1 MLEQRKWAFGWVA
14 AGQALTAVG
23 TVVGLRIL
31 TQNLEPAVFGQVTLL
46 LAAAALALG
55 VTCTPLTQA
64 AMYFFPG
71 LAPEGREALLTS
83 AVWRGIRSSWIW
95 VGVAVLIA
103 GGVYIVVGNGTISIV
118 LATVAVLLS
127 DCWRSINT
135 SLLNANAQHRR
146 YGAWLALEAWARPLC
161 ATAAVLILGASATA
175 VLWSYAAASLLI
187 NLALSP
193 RGWKDESGE
202 TVELDRRLWSYAW
215 PLVPLG
221 LLGWANGVSD
231 RYIIGGLLSLQDTGV
246 YAAAYGLA
254 SRPMLLLNQGFE
266 QFMRP
271 MYQHA
276 VSTGQPQRAAML
288 LRRWMLSLAVSCAA
302 VVILF
307 YLMRD
312 ELGSLFL
319 GARFR
324 GGAVLMPWIAS
335 GYSILA
341 LSYVFER
348 INYAHGRTRRVLLTE
363 ATSGVAA
370 LVLTTVGVRAWGL
383 MGAAVA
389 VPCYFSVQLVFAILL
404 SRRTQNLYQYRPT

>member
-1 MLEQRKWAFGWVA
+1 MLEPRKWAFGWVA
-14 AGQALTAVG
+14 GGQALTAAG
-23 TVVGLRIL
+23 TVVGLRVL
-31 TQNLEPAVFGQVTLL
+31 TQNLEPAVFGQATLL
-46 LAAAALALG
+46 LATAALALG

-64 AMYFFPG
+64 AMYFFPT
-71 LAPEGREALLTS
+71 LAPEGREALLAS
-83 AVWRGIRSSWIW
+83 AAWRGLRRSWIW
-95 VGVAVLIA
+95 LGTAVLVA
-103 GGVYIVVGNGTISIV
+103 GGAYIIVGNGTISIV

-127 DCWRSINT
+127 DCWRSINV

-146 YGAWLALEAWARPLC
+146 YGTWLALEAWARPLC
-161 ATAAVLILGASATA
+161 ATAAVLMVGASATA

-187 NLALSP
+187 NLFLSP
-193 RGWKDESGE
+193 RSWQAEGGE
-202 TVELDRRLWSYAW
+202 TAELDQRLWGYAW
-215 PLVPLG
+215 PLIPLG

-254 SRPMLLLNQGFE
+254 SRPMLLLNAAFE

-276 VSTGQPQRAAML
+276 VSTGQAQRAATI
-288 LRRWMLSLAVSCAA
+288 LRRWLLGLAVSCVG
-302 VVILF
+302 VVVLF

-312 ELGSLFL
+312 QLAALFL

-324 GGAVLMPWIAS
+324 SGAVLMPWIAS

-363 ATSGVAA
+363 ATSGIAA
-370 LVLTTVGVRAWGL
+370 VILTTVGVRSWGL
-383 MGAAVA
+383 IGAAVA
-389 VPCYFSVQLVFAILL
+389 VPCYFSVQLIFAILL

>member
-1 MLEQRKWAFGWVA
+1 MVEQRKWAFSWVA
-14 AGQALTAVG
+14 GGQALTAAG
-23 TVVGLRIL
+23 TVLGLRIL
-31 TQNLEPAVFGQVTLL
+31 TQNLEPAVFGQATLL

-64 AMYFFPG
+64 AMYFFPT
-71 LAPEGREALLTS
+71 LVPEGREALLTS
-83 AVWRGIRSSWIW
+83 AVWRGVRRAWIW
-95 VGVAVLIA
+95 LGVAVLVA
-103 GGVYIVVGNGTISIV
+103 GGAYIVLGHGSLSTV
-118 LATVAVLLS
+118 LATIAVLLS
-127 DCWRSINT
+127 DCWRSIKT
-135 SLLNANAQHRR
+135 SMLNANAQHRR
-146 YGAWLALEAWARPLC
+146 YGVWLALEAWARPLC
-161 ATAAVLILGASATA
+161 ATAAVLIFGASAAA
-175 VLWSYAAASLLI
+175 VLWAYAAASLLI

-193 RGWKDESGE
+193 RGGKDESGE
-202 TVELDRRLWSYAW
+202 PGELYRRLWSYAW

-231 RYIIGGLLSLQDTGV
+231 RYIIGGMLSLQDTGV

-254 SRPMLLLNQGFE
+254 SRPMLLLNQAFE

-271 MYQHA
+271 IYQHA
-276 VSTGQPQRAAML
+276 VSTGQSQRAAML

-307 YLMRD
+307 YVMRD
-312 ELGSLFL
+312 ELAALFL

-363 ATSGVAA
+363 ATSGIAA
-370 LVLTTVGVRAWGL
+370 LILTTIGVRTWGL

-389 VPCYFSVQLVFAILL
+389 VPCYFSVQLFFAILL